1 MLFGQAD
8 IKSEDTNTDLGQMD
22 MHFGHFEMGKR

>member
-8 IKSEDTNTDLGQMD
+8 IKSEDTNTDLEQMD
-22 MHFGHFEMGKR
+22 MHFGHFGLDKR